1 MYDRDKD
8 SINQLISRGLHDE
21 NGNYVS
27 KLQARRLL
35 DSVNGIGVYRNGFR
49 IRPLG
54 DPEFDWLKLNERRI
68 QNPSLR
74 IGNNQ
79 VVGYVHIQS
88 EEESGLEEKSAR
100 DGLKN
105 NYAYE
110 ALKDLTCD
118 IIKEL
123 EVRRFDFRRLM
134 DKSLN
139 SEKYKWNFKILFETD
154 LIDSVSDTLKK
165 LELLMI

>member
-1 MYDRDKD
+1 M
-8 SINQLISRGLHDE
+8 ISRGLRDE

-35 DSVNGIGVYRNGFR
+35 DRVNGIGVYRNGFR

-54 DPEFDWLKLNERRI
+54 DPEFDWLKLGERRV
-68 QNPSLR
+68 QNPSMR
-74 IGNNQ
+74 IGSNQ

-88 EEESGLEEKSAR
+88 EEDSGLEEKSAR

-105 NYAYE
+105 NEAYE
-110 ALKDLTCD
+110 ALKRITID

-123 EVRRFDFRRLM
+123 EAKRFNFRRQM
-134 DKSLN
+134 DISLN
-139 SEKYKWNFKILFETD
+139 SNKNKWKIEKLYSTD
-154 LIDSVSDTLKK
+154 LL
-165 LELLMI
+165 